1 MRIFKYPL
9 RVEQRELVMMPE
21 EAQILSVQVQNSI
34 PVLYALVDDSAK
46 LQARIIR
53 TVTTGEEF
61 NLEGRFI
68 GTFILEGWFVGH
80 VFEQDE
86 GVEDSRSSRFVEDF
100 REIRQA
106 IVA

>member
-21 EAQILSVQVQNSI
+21 EAQILSVQVQNGI

-46 LQARIIR
+46 PQARIIR

-80 VFEQDE
+80 VFEQD
-86 GVEDSRSSRFVEDF
+86 GGIEDSRSSRFAEDF

-106 IVA
+106 IAA